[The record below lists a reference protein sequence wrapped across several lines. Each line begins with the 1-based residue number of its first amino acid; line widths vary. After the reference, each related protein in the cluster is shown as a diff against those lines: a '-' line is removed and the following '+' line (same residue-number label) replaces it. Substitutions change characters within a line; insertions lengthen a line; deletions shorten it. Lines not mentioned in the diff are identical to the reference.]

1 MIDMAK
7 LIQNILYKGLKMNKF
22 QSIRSQMAIIEQNGL
37 LKDVLSNIG
46 FTEYKKG
53 WYYYYRTSYRCIAN
67 FINLKIDSKIE
78 SKLVQVSEETYV
90 HESFT
95 IDYFK
100 GFLKSIY
107 GKDYPEYFI

>member
-1 MIDMAK
+1 
-7 LIQNILYKGLKMNKF
+7 
-22 QSIRSQMAIIEQNGL
+22 MAIIEQNGL
-37 LKDVLSNIG
+37 LKDVLANIG
-46 FTEYKKG
+46 FTEDKKRYSQ
-53 WYYYYRTSYRCIAN
+53 WVSIRCIGW

-78 SKLVQVSEETYV
+78 LKLVNIAEETYV

-95 IDYFK
+95 INEFK

>member
-7 LIQNILYKGLKMNKF
+7 IIQNILFKGLKMNKF

-53 WYYYYRTSYRCIAN
+53 WYYYRTSYRCIAN

-78 SKLVQVSEETYV
+78 LELVYIAEETYV

-95 IDYFK
+95 LNEFK
-100 GFLKSIY
+100 EFLKSIY

>member
-1 MIDMAK
+1 
-7 LIQNILYKGLKMNKF
+7 MNKF

-46 FTEYKKG
+46 YKKG
-53 WYYYYRTSYRCIAN
+53 YSYRTSYRCIAR
-67 FINLKIDSKIE
+67 FINLKIDYKIE
-78 SKLVQVSEETYV
+78 SKLVNIAEETYAN
-90 HESFT
+90 ESFT

>member
-1 MIDMAK
+1 
-7 LIQNILYKGLKMNKF
+7 MNRF

-46 FTEYKKG
+46 FTEDIKRY
-53 WYYYYRTSYRCIAN
+53 SYESSLRCIVR

-78 SKLVQVSEETYV
+78 LELVYIAEETYV

>member
-1 MIDMAK
+1 
-7 LIQNILYKGLKMNKF
+7 MNKF

-46 FTEYKKG
+46 FTEDKKR
-53 WYYYYRTSYRCIAN
+53 YSYRSSYRCIAN

-78 SKLVQVSEETYV
+78 SKLVDVSEETYV

-95 IDYFK
+95 INEFK

>member
-1 MIDMAK
+1 
-7 LIQNILYKGLKMNKF
+7 MNRF

-37 LKDVLSNIG
+37 LKDVLANIG
-46 FTEYKKG
+46 FTEDIKRY
-53 WYYYYRTSYRCIAN
+53 SYVSSFRCIVR

-78 SKLVQVSEETYV
+78 SKLVHVAEETYV

-95 IDYFK
+95 LNSFK
-100 GFLKSIY
+100 DFLNDRY

>member
-1 MIDMAK
+1 MIDMVK
-7 LIQNILYKGLKMNKF
+7 IIQNILYKGLKMNKF

-46 FTEYKKG
+46 LNEDKK
-53 WYYYYRTSYRCIAN
+53 WYSYRSSFRCIGW

-90 HESFT
+90 NESFT
-95 IDYFK
+95 INEFK